1 MTGDRAGSIEIRA
14 SRSSSRSVSAT
25 RIGDSSGSIAN
36 KGDPA
41 RNQQNE
47 IALRQRNG
55 RAPIA
60 HEYIARNN
68 NIGKRSS
75 KRCKARPSTSA
86 EISTSK
92 VATIKASV
100 SHVAPTTSKKPAP
113 APSPASPPASNSN
126 NGGGGKVGLA
136 WPNGN
141 VPELQN
147 FATNAVGW

>member
-25 RIGDSSGSIAN
+25 RIGDSSGSIAS

-60 HEYIARNN
+60 HEPIAHEL
-68 NIGKRSS
+68 IGREPIGHEPIGHDQ
-75 KRCKARPSTSA
+75 RHREPITRGAVAR
-86 EISTSK
+86 
-92 VATIKASV
+92 VQ
-100 SHVAPTTSKKPAP
+100 
-113 APSPASPPASNSN
+113 
-126 NGGGGKVGLA
+126 GR
-136 WPNGN
+136 
-141 VPELQN
+141 
-147 FATNAVGW
+147 